1 MNITRRRVL
10 SLAAT
15 LATTALFATGCA
27 PGTAGGSGGT
37 LRVLIGANAK
47 YGDKYKTWQ
56 RDVAEKFKQSTGA
69 DLEFETYAAASDELT
84 TIQTSVVSG
93 QGPDVYHIG
102 STFTPTAYST
112 GAFVKFDA
120 AQWEKVGGRDRFVPA
135 SLGISGP
142 DLDNEVGVP
151 FTSRPY
157 VLAYNTEIFEKAGL
171 GKPAD
176 TWDGLL
182 AQAKKLTDG
191 DTYGFATGYADN
203 FSPWKF
209 IWTLAN
215 QLGNTIVDGTVVRVD
230 DPAVQSAYETY
241 FGWLSK
247 DQVIN
252 PAAAGWNDAQAAVD
266 FAAGKS
272 AMMLM
277 TTVNATPTFEEG
289 AIKGKYAFATMPTVA
304 PGQTAPAVDG
314 RDVTSIISGDNLA
327 IADYSQKKDLAAE
340 YVKLVTSEEEQLK
353 YNKLFG
359 DLPTNAAAAKKVQ
372 DSLPSLAPLLAS
384 AEKSKST
391 PFTGAWGDIQL
402 ALTNIVVQ
410 SRQDLAKGGVSESA
424 LKSALEK
431 AQQESQASLNRA
443 TGTK

>member
-1 MNITRRRVL
+1 MNITRRRAL
-10 SLAAT
+10 GLAAT
-15 LATTALFATGCA
+15 LTTLAMFATGCA
-27 PGTAGGSGGT
+27 AGTESGSGKS
-37 LRVLIGANAK
+37 LSVLIGANAK
-47 YGDKYKTWQ
+47 YGEKYKTWQ
-56 RDVAEKFKQSTGA
+56 RDVAETFKEATGA
-69 DLEFETYAAASDELT
+69 DLKFETYAAASDELT

-102 STFTPTAYST
+102 TTFTPTAYST
-112 GAFVKFDA
+112 KAFVKLDE
-120 AQWEKVGGRDRFVPA
+120 AQWEKVGGRDRFVPS

-142 DLDNEVGVP
+142 DIDNEVGVP

-157 VLAYNTEIFEKAGL
+157 VLAYNTEIFAKAGL
-171 GKPAD
+171 GKPAE

-182 AQAKKLTDG
+182 AQAKVLTDG
-191 DTYGFATGYADN
+191 QTYGFATGYADN

-215 QLGNTIVDGTVVRVD
+215 QLGNPIVDGNVVRVD
-230 DPAVQSAYETY
+230 DPAVQSAFETY

-247 DQVIN
+247 DRVIN

-272 AMMLM
+272 AMLLM

-289 AIKGKYAFATMPTVA
+289 AVKGKYAFATMPTVA
-304 PGQTAPAVDG
+304 PGQSAPAAEG
-314 RDVTSIISGDNLA
+314 RDIASIISGDNLA
-327 IADYSQKKDLAAE
+327 IADYSRNKDLAAE

-359 DLPTNAAAAKKVQ
+359 DLPTNVAAAKKVQ
-372 DSLPSLAPLLAS
+372 STNPSVAPVLAAG
-384 AEKSKST
+384 EKSKST

-410 SRQDLAKGGVSESA
+410 SRQDLTKGGVSEPA

-431 AQQESQASLNRA
+431 AQQESQASLDRA
-443 TGTK
+443 TGK